1 MAAHT
6 TPIAGNPTKP
16 LDPLV
21 DTAVD
26 TDLPAGLD
34 PLDPLA
40 VAAQGLIAET
50 TSPDVEIHPDVALVE
65 RAKAGDT
72 AAFEQLVKQYER
84 QIFRTA
90 QHITQN
96 REDAEDIT
104 QDVFFKA
111 FTKLDQFQGNSKFST
126 WLVRIAVNESL
137 MRLRKRKT
145 SKTVSM
151 DQDVETDEGSIP
163 RDFAEWRP
171 NPEQNYSQSELAEIL
186 RKTIAGLPPGF
197 RTVFTLRDIETLSTD
212 ETAEALGLSVP
223 AVKSRLLRARL
234 QLRERLSRYFRQ
246 SKEGSK

>member
-1 MAAHT
+1 
-6 TPIAGNPTKP
+6 
-16 LDPLV
+16 
-21 DTAVD
+21 
-26 TDLPAGLD
+26 
-34 PLDPLA
+34 
-40 VAAQGLIAET
+40 VA
-50 TSPDVEIHPDVALVE
+50 
-65 RAKAGDT
+65 RAKAGDS
-72 AAFEQLVKQYER
+72 AAFEQLIRQYDR

-90 QHITQN
+90 LHITQN

-111 FTKLDQFQGNSKFST
+111 FQKLNQFQGNSKFST

-145 SKTVSM
+145 QRTVSM
-151 DQDVETDEGSIP
+151 DQDVETEEGAIP

-171 NPEQNYSQSELAEIL
+171 NPEQNYSQAELAEIL

-197 RTVFTLRDIETLSTD
+197 RTVFTLRDIENLSTE

-234 QLRERLSRYFRQ
+234 QLRERLSRYFRKG
-246 SKEGSK
+246 SEGSK

>member
-1 MAAHT
+1 MAT
-6 TPIAGNPTKP
+6 SSST
-16 LDPLV
+16 
-21 DTAVD
+21 
-26 TDLPAGLD
+26 
-34 PLDPLA
+34 
-40 VAAQGLIAET
+40 IAEPLPPET
-50 TSPDVEIHPDVALVE
+50 IEVHPDVELVA
-65 RAKAGDT
+65 RTRAGDSS
-72 AAFEQLVKQYER
+72 AYEQLVKQYER

-90 QHITQN
+90 NHITQN

-111 FTKLDQFQGNSKFST
+111 FQKLDQFKGDSKFST

-151 DQDVETDEGSIP
+151 DQDVQTEEGSIP

-171 NPEQNYSQSELAEIL
+171 NPEQIYSQSELGDIL

-197 RTVFTLRDIETLSTD
+197 RTVFTLRDIENLSTE
-212 ETAEALGLSVP
+212 ETAEALKLSVP

-246 SKEGSK
+246 KNEAPK

>member
-1 MAAHT
+1 MATSTSTLPEELPEDAVVAD
-6 TPIAGNPTKP
+6 PAPTGRPTGP
-16 LDPLV
+16 LSPDPDIDQVELAKGG
-21 DTAVD
+21 DTQAFE
-26 TDLPAGLD
+26 
-34 PLDPLA
+34 
-40 VAAQGLIAET
+40 GLI
-50 TSPDVEIHPDVALVE
+50 
-65 RAKAGDT
+65 RK
-72 AAFEQLVKQYER
+72 YER

-96 REDAEDIT
+96 REDAEDIV

-111 FTKLDQFQGNSKFST
+111 FQKLEQFQGNSKFST

-171 NPEQNYSQSELAEIL
+171 NPEQIYSQSELADIL
-186 RKTIAGLPPGF
+186 RKTIQGLPPGF
-197 RTVFTLRDIETLSTD
+197 RSVFTLRDVENLSTE

-234 QLRERLSRYFRQ
+234 QLRERLSRYFGNK
-246 SKEGSK
+246 KEGLPA

>member
-1 MAAHT
+1 MAT
-6 TPIAGNPTKP
+6 LSSTIVEPLPTP
-16 LDPLV
+16 
-21 DTAVD
+21 
-26 TDLPAGLD
+26 
-34 PLDPLA
+34 
-40 VAAQGLIAET
+40 E
-50 TSPDVEIHPDVALVE
+50 VEIHPDVDLVA
-65 RAKAGDT
+65 RTRAGDT
-72 AAFEQLVKQYER
+72 SAYEQLVKQYER

-90 QHITQN
+90 NHITQN

-111 FTKLDQFQGNSKFST
+111 FQKLDQFKGDSKFST

-151 DQDVETDEGSIP
+151 DQDVQTEEGSIP

-171 NPEQNYSQSELAEIL
+171 NPEQLYSQSELGDIL

-197 RTVFTLRDIETLSTD
+197 RTVFTLRDIENLSTE
-212 ETAEALGLSVP
+212 ETADALGLSVP
-223 AVKSRLLRARL
+223 AVKYRLLRARL

-246 SKEGSK
+246 KNEATK

>member
-1 MAAHT
+1 MA
-6 TPIAGNPTKP
+6 TPSST
-16 LDPLV
+16 
-21 DTAVD
+21 
-26 TDLPAGLD
+26 
-34 PLDPLA
+34 
-40 VAAQGLIAET
+40 IAELL
-50 TSPDVEIHPDVALVE
+50 PPENIEVHPDVDLVA
-65 RAKAGDT
+65 RTRAGDT
-72 AAFEQLVKQYER
+72 SAFEQLVKQYER

-90 QHITQN
+90 NHITQN

-111 FTKLDQFQGNSKFST
+111 FQKLDQFKGDSKFST

-151 DQDVETDEGSIP
+151 DQDVQTEEGSIP

-171 NPEQNYSQSELAEIL
+171 NPEQIYSQSELGDIL

-197 RTVFTLRDIETLSTD
+197 RTVFTLRDIENLSTE
-212 ETAEALGLSVP
+212 ETAAALKLSVP

-246 SKEGSK
+246 KNEAHT

>member
-1 MAAHT
+1 MAVQ
-6 TPIAGNPTKP
+6 TPS
-16 LDPLV
+16 
-21 DTAVD
+21 
-26 TDLPAGLD
+26 PAE
-34 PLDPLA
+34 
-40 VAAQGLIAET
+40 ET
-50 TSPDVEIHPDVALVE
+50 TGTLAQAAIAAGIEPNADLELVE
-65 RAKAGDT
+65 RTKAGDST
-72 AAFEQLVKQYER
+72 AFEELVRKYDR
-84 QIFRTA
+84 QIYRTA

-111 FTKLDQFQGNSKFST
+111 FQKLEQFQGNSKFST

-151 DQDVETDEGSIP
+151 DQDVETSEGSIP

-171 NPEQNYSQSELAEIL
+171 NPEQNYSQSELGDIL

-197 RTVFTLRDIETLSTD
+197 RTVFTLRDIENLSTE

-246 SKEGSK
+246 NKEGPK

>member
-6 TPIAGNPTKP
+6 TSLAE
-16 LDPLV
+16 
-21 DTAVD
+21 
-26 TDLPAGLD
+26 PA
-34 PLDPLA
+34 
-40 VAAQGLIAET
+40 
-50 TSPDVEIHPDVALVE
+50 EIHPQPGSSGNPALPVAEPHPDLELVE

-72 AAFEQLVKQYER
+72 AAFEKLVRQYDR

-90 QHITQN
+90 LHITQN

-111 FTKLDQFQGNSKFST
+111 FQKLEQFQGNSKFST
-126 WLVRIAVNESL
+126 WLVRISVNESL
-137 MRLRKRKT
+137 MRLRRRKT
-145 SKTVSM
+145 SRTVSM
-151 DQDVETDEGSIP
+151 DQDVETEEGAIP

-171 NPEQNYSQSELAEIL
+171 NPEQIFSQSELGDIL

-197 RTVFTLRDIETLSTD
+197 RTVFTLRDIENLSTE
-212 ETAEALGLSVP
+212 ETADALGLSVP

-246 SKEGSK
+246 KKEGS

>member
-1 MAAHT
+1 MASP
-6 TPIAGNPTKP
+6 TPIA
-16 LDPLV
+16 D
-21 DTAVD
+21 
-26 TDLPAGLD
+26 DLLNLTEPDEPEA
-34 PLDPLA
+34 A
-40 VAAQGLIAET
+40 VAAADA
-50 TSPDVEIHPDVALVE
+50 PHPDLELVA
-65 RAKAGDT
+65 RSKAGDS
-72 AAFEQLVKQYER
+72 AAFEQLIKQYER

-90 QHITQN
+90 LHITQN

-111 FTKLDQFQGNSKFST
+111 FQKLNQFQGNSKFST

-145 SKTVSM
+145 QRTVSM
-151 DQDVETDEGSIP
+151 DQDVETEEGAIP

-171 NPEQNYSQSELAEIL
+171 NPEQNYNQAELAEIL

-197 RTVFTLRDIETLSTD
+197 RTVFTLRDIENLSTE

-234 QLRERLSRYFRQ
+234 QLRERLSRYFR
-246 SKEGSK
+246 KGNEGTAKQ

>member
-1 MAAHT
+1 MAAQPT
-6 TPIAGNPTKP
+6 SIA
-16 LDPLV
+16 DDV
-21 DTAVD
+21 
-26 TDLPAGLD
+26 LD
-34 PLDPLA
+34 PLDPSVIAAAPLDPAAQALLA
-40 VAAQGLIAET
+40 AEGAEIVAA
-50 TSPDVEIHPDVALVE
+50 HPDIALVE
-65 RAKAGDT
+65 RAKAGDS
-72 AAFEQLVKQYER
+72 AAFETLMRQYER

-90 QHITQN
+90 LHITQN

-111 FTKLDQFQGNSKFST
+111 FQKLDQFQGNSKFST

-197 RTVFTLRDIETLSTD
+197 RTVFTLRDIENLSTE
-212 ETAEALGLSVP
+212 ETAEALNLSVP

-246 SKEGSK
+246 PREGSK

>member
-1 MAAHT
+1 LCLCILKVREPCEVTQPRVLYTYIQRTMAVQT
-6 TPIAGNPTKP
+6 QSTPED
-16 LDPLV
+16 L
-21 DTAVD
+21 
-26 TDLPAGLD
+26 TDLP
-34 PLDPLA
+34 PEI
-40 VAAQGLIAET
+40 VATLQAE
-50 TSPDVEIHPDVALVE
+50 PPHPDLELVE

-72 AAFEQLVKQYER
+72 AAFEQLVRQYER

-111 FTKLDQFQGNSKFST
+111 FQKLDQFQGNSKFST

-151 DQDVETDEGSIP
+151 DQDVQTDEGSIP

-197 RTVFTLRDIETLSTD
+197 RTVFTLRDIENLSTE

-234 QLRERLSRYFRQ
+234 QLRERLSRYFRKT
-246 SKEGSK
+246 KEGS

>member
-6 TPIAGNPTKP
+6 SSLA
-16 LDPLV
+16 D
-21 DTAVD
+21 D
-26 TDLPAGLD
+26 PAGLRQT
-34 PLDPLA
+34 PA
-40 VAAQGLIAET
+40 VLEVN
-50 TSPDVEIHPDVALVE
+50 PDLELVE

-72 AAFEQLVKQYER
+72 AAFEQLVRQYDR
-84 QIFRTA
+84 QIYRTA
-90 QHITQN
+90 LHITQN

-111 FTKLDQFQGNSKFST
+111 FQKLDQFQGNSRFST

-145 SKTVSM
+145 AKTVSM
-151 DQDVETDEGSIP
+151 DQDVQTDEGSIP

-171 NPEQNYSQSELAEIL
+171 NPEQIYSQGELGEIL

-197 RTVFTLRDIETLSTD
+197 RTVFTLRDIENLSTE

-234 QLRERLSRYFRQ
+234 QLRERLSRYFRTAN
-246 SKEGSK
+246 EGSK

>member
-1 MAAHT
+1 MSVLMA
-6 TPIAGNPTKP
+6 TPSTQAEENIDELAPEV
-16 LDPLV
+16 LDAAMPEES
-21 DTAVD
+21 A
-26 TDLPAGLD
+26 AQ
-34 PLDPLA
+34 
-40 VAAQGLIAET
+40 VAAPEE
-50 TSPDVEIHPDVALVE
+50 PHPDLDLVA
-65 RAKAGDT
+65 RAKTGDT
-72 AAFEQLVKQYER
+72 AAFEVLIRKYER

-111 FTKLDQFQGNSKFST
+111 FQKLEQFQGNSKFST

-151 DQDVETDEGSIP
+151 DQDVQTEEGSIP

-197 RTVFTLRDIETLSTD
+197 RTVFTLRDIENLSTE

-234 QLRERLSRYFRQ
+234 QLRERLSRYFGKNIPALSLR
-246 SKEGSK
+246 

>member
-1 MAAHT
+1 MAAQPT
-6 TPIAGNPTKP
+6 SIA
-16 LDPLV
+16 DDV
-21 DTAVD
+21 
-26 TDLPAGLD
+26 LD
-34 PLDPLA
+34 PLDPSVIAAAPLDP
-40 VAAQGLIAET
+40 AAQALLAAEGAEI
-50 TSPDVEIHPDVALVE
+50 VEAHPDIALVE
-65 RAKAGDT
+65 RAKAGDS
-72 AAFEQLVKQYER
+72 AAFETLMRQYER

-90 QHITQN
+90 LHITQN

-111 FTKLDQFQGNSKFST
+111 FQKLDQFQGNSKFST

-197 RTVFTLRDIETLSTD
+197 RTVFTLRDIENLSTE
-212 ETAEALGLSVP
+212 ETAEALNLSVP

-246 SKEGSK
+246 PREGSK

>member
-1 MAAHT
+1 MALQT
-6 TPIAGNPTKP
+6 TSVGKDPQRPIE
-16 LDPLV
+16 
-21 DTAVD
+21 
-26 TDLPAGLD
+26 
-34 PLDPLA
+34 LA
-40 VAAQGLIAET
+40 PGAET
-50 TSPDVEIHPDVALVE
+50 QTEISPDVGLVE
-65 RAKAGDT
+65 RAKAGDS
-72 AAFEQLVKQYER
+72 AAFEQLVMQYER

-90 QHITQN
+90 LHITQN

-111 FTKLDQFQGNSKFST
+111 FQKLNQFQGNSKFST

-137 MRLRKRKT
+137 MRLRKRRT
-145 SKTVSM
+145 SRTVSI

-171 NPEQNYSQSELAEIL
+171 NPEQNYSQTQLAEIL

-197 RTVFTLRDIETLSTD
+197 RTVFTLRDIENLSTE
-212 ETAEALGLSVP
+212 ETATALGLSVP

-246 SKEGSK
+246 NEASE

>member
-1 MAAHT
+1 MAAH
-6 TPIAGNPTKP
+6 PSSLAE
-16 LDPLV
+16 D
-21 DTAVD
+21 
-26 TDLPAGLD
+26 PAGVHGAS
-34 PLDPLA
+34 A
-40 VAAQGLIAET
+40 VLEA
-50 TSPDVEIHPDVALVE
+50 HPDLELVE

-72 AAFEQLVKQYER
+72 AAFEQLVRQYDR
-84 QIFRTA
+84 QIYRTA
-90 QHITQN
+90 LHITQN

-111 FTKLDQFQGNSKFST
+111 FQKLDQFQGNSKFST

-145 SKTVSM
+145 SRAVSM
-151 DQDVETDEGSIP
+151 DQDVQTDEGSIP

-171 NPEQNYSQSELAEIL
+171 NPEQIYSQGELGEIL

-197 RTVFTLRDIETLSTD
+197 RTVFTLRDIENLSTE

-234 QLRERLSRYFRQ
+234 QLRERLSRYFR
-246 SKEGSK
+246 KVNEGSK